1 MTLLAPS
8 DQSLPLASGPIVS
21 HMSVPI
27 TIDLPSGYR
36 RVAWPGRMGEV
47 RAVAC
52 EVDEAL
58 GRVLL
63 LPGFTGSKE
72 DYFAVLGPMREQ
84 GWAVA
89 AADLPGM
96 YESAGSP
103 DPDDYRLELLVA
115 DVHGMVL
122 AWGRGEPVHLVG
134 HSAGG
139 FLARHAAL
147 GDPGLLASLTLY
159 DSGSGPLL
167 PQTRQNVELLLA
179 ALVHRTP
186 GEVHQLKSD
195 LDRAAGRPVPPPAVF
210 EFLARRWQATSPG
223 HLRGMAEVLMT
234 APDLVDELAD
244 LSRTGQLRIMT
255 LYGEHDAGTWQQDSF
270 ARMAERTHS
279 ATAVIPD
286 AEHSPAVENPAAMV
300 EALVD
305 FWRPAP

>member
-1 MTLLAPS
+1 
-8 DQSLPLASGPIVS
+8 
-21 HMSVPI
+21 
-27 TIDLPSGYR
+27 
-36 RVAWPGRMGEV
+36 MGEV
-47 RAVAC
+47 RAVVC
-52 EVDEAL
+52 EPEAAH

-115 DVHGMVL
+115 DVQGMVR
-122 AWGRGEPVHLVG
+122 AWGGAERVHLVG

-147 GDPGLLASLTLY
+147 ADPGALASLTLY

-179 ALVHRTP
+179 ALDHRTP

-195 LDRAAGRPVPPPAVF
+195 MDRAAGRPVPSPAVF
-210 EFLARRWQATSPG
+210 EFLSRRWHATSPG
-223 HLRGMAEVLMT
+223 HLRGMAAVLMT
-234 APDLVDELAD
+234 APDLVEELAD
-244 LSRTGQLRIMT
+244 LSQAGQLRIMT
-255 LYGEHDAGTWQQDSF
+255 LYGEHDAGTWEQDSF
-270 ARMAERTHS
+270 ARIAQRTRS
-279 ATAVIPD
+279 AAAVIPG

-300 EALVD
+300 AALVD
-305 FWRPAP
+305 FWRPGP